1 MQGETKSG
9 YKFDIDDRILTDWR
23 FTTALAKCQKSES
36 VKQLEGMTDMVN
48 LLFGDKLD
56 EFMNHIAEQNDG
68 YIPTEAIMADVQDIF
83 ASKIPKN

>member
-23 FTTALAKCQKSES
+23 LTTAIAKCQKSEDA
-36 VKQLEGMTDMVN
+36 KKLEGMTEMVS
-48 LLFGDKLD
+48 LVFGDKLD